1 MSIILSIV
9 KSPTSQI
16 KWSDQYEKYDQVLE
30 IFFLILWD
38 HYWAAYYQSEPVDY
52 NSNSQQLIA
61 EVHKE
66 RKEDMIGAKV
76 VFNNI
81 GQEDQDRD
89 VTKAEKAVVDNQPVE
104 KCFCSLTHDELD
116 HGSICSDD
124 QGTGQTLHQPHQHQP
139 AGVITRSRENMLNI
153 VHSQNLTLVVFKS
166 NWKHFCE
173 EVHVKLWQKAGGW
186 DLKRI
191 YSYKIRNDP
200 THFLSNSK

>member
-66 RKEDMIGAKV
+66 RKEDVRRAEVLDNKIR
-76 VFNNI
+76 
-81 GQEDQDRD
+81 QEDQHWD
-89 VTKAEKAVVDNQPVE
+89 VTQAEAAVIDNQPVE
-104 KCFCSLTHDELD
+104 KCFCALT
-116 HGSICSDD
+116 
-124 QGTGQTLHQPHQHQP
+124 
-139 AGVITRSRENMLNI
+139 
-153 VHSQNLTLVVFKS
+153 
-166 NWKHFCE
+166 
-173 EVHVKLWQKAGGW
+173 
-186 DLKRI
+186 
-191 YSYKIRNDP
+191 
-200 THFLSNSK
+200 